1 MRLARSSRWLWVW
14 LLAIL
19 SAVAVYPALT
29 QNIAAHAYDAASA
42 HIYRSVVYSQ
52 VVSDGVLFPRWA
64 QFLHVGLG
72 SPLFTFHPPLAYAL
86 LDLLARAGIPQP
98 IGWRLL
104 IAAGLMAAFIGT
116 YLLVATWTGR
126 RWPAVLAAVLYLY
139 APYVLRNALE
149 RGSR

>member
-1 MRLARSSRWLWVW
+1 MRLARSSRWPWVW

-42 HIYRSVVYSQ
+42 HVYRSVIYSQ
-52 VVSDGVLFPRWA
+52 IVSDGVLFPRWA
-64 QFLHVGLG
+64 QFLHAGLG

-86 LDLLARAGIPQP
+86 LDLLARVGIPQP

-104 IAAGLMAAFIGT
+104 IAGGLFAAFAGT
-116 YLLVATWTGR
+116 YLLVFAMTGR
-126 RWPAVLAAVLYLY
+126 RCHSLPIRALCVTQRAGTRQH
-139 APYVLRNALE
+139 RNL
-149 RGSR
+149 